1 MARLSDDFRGFMRG
15 IGLRAAVTMVCAAFT
30 PGIQAATY
38 GAGIENSEWYLSQSV
53 FECTLVH
60 EVPGYGRAVFKHRA
74 GEDLS
79 FFLESELALMR
90 PGNGRMVVEAPAWRP
105 GVKPRPVGTVS
116 VSEGRRQVQ
125 LDERKAMILIQGLME
140 GMSPTVTRESW
151 YDGRLVRVRVSN
163 INFSGQFSAYR
174 SCTAGLLPVNYD
186 QIKRSRVP
194 FGPGS
199 TSLSDADRRLLDN
212 IATYVL
218 ADSTV
223 ERVFVDGHT
232 DRSGSRINNR
242 VLSEE
247 RANVVADYLTSQG
260 VPEDLVIVRAHADQ
274 YPVSNRAADNRRTTI
289 RLQREGERP
298 DLQQAQGYEPGA
310 PNS

>member
-1 MARLSDDFRGFMRG
+1 MTVPF
-15 IGLRAAVTMVCAAFT
+15 AAT
-30 PGIQAATY
+30 AATY
-38 GAGIENSEWYLSQSV
+38 GAGIENSQWYLSQSV

-79 FFLESELALMR
+79 FYLESELALMR
-90 PGNGRMVVEAPAWRP
+90 PGDGQMVVEAPAWRP
-105 GVKPRPVGTVS
+105 GVTPRPVGS
-116 VSEGRRQVQ
+116 VKVADATRQVQ
-125 LDERKAMILIQGLME
+125 LNARQSMLLIQGLLD

-151 YDGRLVRVRVSN
+151 YDRRRQVRVKVSN
-163 INFSGQFSAYR
+163 VNFSQQFPAYR

-194 FGPGS
+194 FAAGS
-199 TSLSDADRRLLDN
+199 TSLSANDRRLLNN
-212 IATYVL
+212 IVTYVL

-232 DRSGSRINNR
+232 DSSGSRINNR
-242 VLSEE
+242 ALSEE
-247 RANVVADYLTSQG
+247 RANVVADYLIEQGISQ
-260 VPEDLVIVRAHADQ
+260 DLIIVRAHADQ
-274 YPVSNRAADNRRTTI
+274 YPASNRAADNRRTTI

-298 DLQQAQGYEPGA
+298 DLQQAQGYAPA
-310 PNS
+310 SPNS

>member
-1 MARLSDDFRGFMRG
+1 MARLSEHFRRLLHRLCGVFALAALMAAP
-15 IGLRAAVTMVCAAFT
+15 GL
-30 PGIQAATY
+30 QASTY
-38 GAGIENSEWYLSQSV
+38 GAGIENSQWYLSQSV
-53 FECTLVH
+53 FECSLVH

-74 GEDLS
+74 GENLS
-79 FFLESELALMR
+79 FFLESELSLMR
-90 PGNGRMVVEAPAWRP
+90 PGNGRIVVEAPAWRP
-105 GVKPRPVGTVS
+105 GVKPRPVGPVS
-116 VSEGRRQVQ
+116 VSEGRKQVELNARQ
-125 LDERKAMILIQGLME
+125 AMILIQGLMD

-151 YDGRLVRVRVSN
+151 YDRNPVRVRVSN
-163 INFSGQFSAYR
+163 INFSRQFPAYR

-199 TSLSDADRRLLDN
+199 TGLSGNDRRLIDN
-212 IATYVL
+212 IVTYVL

-232 DRSGSRINNR
+232 DSSGTRINNR
-242 VLSEE
+242 ALSED
-247 RANVVADYLTSQG
+247 RANVVADYLIDQG
-260 VPEDLVIVRAHADQ
+260 LSEDLLIVRAHADQ

-298 DLQQAQGYEPGA
+298 DLQQAQGYAPA
-310 PNS
+310 TPNS

>member
-1 MARLSDDFRGFMRG
+1 MARFPQGFRG
-15 IGLRAAVTMVCAAFT
+15 LLAATVLAGAAIA
-30 PGIQAATY
+30 PGVQAGTY
-38 GAGIENSEWYLSQSV
+38 GAGIENSQWYLSQSV

-74 GEDLS
+74 GETLS

-105 GVKPRPVGTVS
+105 GVKPRPMGNVTVS
-116 VSEGRRQVQ
+116 DGPRQVE
-125 LDERKAMILIQGLME
+125 LDSRQSMILIQGLMD

-151 YDGRLVRVRVSN
+151 YDRSPIRVRVSN
-163 INFSGQFSAYR
+163 INFSRQFPAYR

-199 TSLSDADRRLLDN
+199 TSLSAADRRLLDN
-212 IATYVL
+212 IVTYVL

-232 DRSGSRINNR
+232 DSSGSRINNR
-242 VLSEE
+242 ALSEE
-247 RANVVADYLTSQG
+247 RANAVADYLIG
-260 VPEDLVIVRAHADQ
+260 EGLPEDLIIVRAHADQ
-274 YPVSNRAADNRRTTI
+274 YPASNRAADNRRTTI

-298 DLQQAQGYEPGA
+298 ELQQAQSYGPA
-310 PNS
+310 TPSS

>member
-1 MARLSDDFRGFMRG
+1 MARLSEDFRGLCSAIRLGAAMALVCVAMAP
-15 IGLRAAVTMVCAAFT
+15 GL
-30 PGIQAATY
+30 QAATY
-38 GAGIENSEWYLSQSV
+38 GAGIENSQWYLSQSV

-74 GEDLS
+74 GEDLV
-79 FFLESELALMR
+79 FFLESELSLMR

-105 GVKPRPVGTVS
+105 GVKPRPVGTVR
-116 VSEGRRQVQ
+116 VSDGRRQVE
-125 LDERKAMILIQGLME
+125 LDSRKAMILIQGLME

-151 YDGRLVRVRVSN
+151 YDSRPVRVRVSN
-163 INFSGQFSAYR
+163 VNFSGQFPAYR

-194 FGPGS
+194 FSAGS
-199 TSLSDADRRLLDN
+199 TSLSSADRRLLDN
-212 IATYVL
+212 IVTYTL

-232 DRSGSRINNR
+232 DRSGTRINNR
-242 VLSEE
+242 ALSEE
-247 RANVVADYLTSQG
+247 RANAVADYLISQG
-260 VPEDLVIVRAHADQ
+260 LPEDLIIVRAHADQ
-274 YPVSNRAADNRRTTI
+274 YPVSNRPADNRRTTI

-298 DLQQAQGYEPGA
+298 DLQQAQGYNPDP

>member
-1 MARLSDDFRGFMRG
+1 MARLLQDYRGLVAAL
-15 IGLRAAVTMVCAAFT
+15 GLAFAAVA
-30 PGIQAATY
+30 PGLQAASSTY
-38 GAGIENSEWYLSQSV
+38 GAGIENSQWYLSQSV

-60 EVPGYGRAVFKHRA
+60 DVPGYGRAVFKHRA

-79 FFLESELALMR
+79 FFLESELSLMR
-90 PGNGRMVVEAPAWRP
+90 PGSGLMVVEAPAWRP
-105 GVKPRPVGTVS
+105 GVKPRPVGNVS
-116 VSEGRRQVQ
+116 VSDGRRQVT
-125 LDERKAMILIQGLME
+125 LDSRQSMILIQGLLD
-140 GMSPTVTRESW
+140 GMSPTVTRQSW
-151 YDGRLVRVRVSN
+151 YDDRLVRVRVSN
-163 INFSGQFSAYR
+163 INFSRQLPDYR

-194 FGPGS
+194 FAPGS
-199 TSLSDADRRLLDN
+199 TSLSDGDRRLLDD
-212 IATYVL
+212 IVTYVL

-232 DRSGSRINNR
+232 DSSGTRINNR
-242 VLSEE
+242 ALSEE
-247 RANVVADYLTSQG
+247 RANAVADYLIRQG
-260 VPEDLVIVRAHADQ
+260 LSEDLITVRAHADQ

-298 DLQQAQGYEPGA
+298 DLQQAQGYGSSS